1 MAAGLGLLGGVE
13 GQELGALA
21 LGSGGKLERGLRQ
34 RCPRDAE
41 LIHFAGEPLAQQRGA
56 GGSAKRAR
64 DLARRLAVAIQR
76 RLRSIIDQRSE
87 ERREGKEW
95 GGTCRSWG
103 SPYN

>member
-1 MAAGLGLLGGVE
+1 MAAGLDLLGGVE

-34 RCPRDAE
+34 RCPRDAA

-64 DLARRLAVAIQR
+64 DLTRRLAGDITR
-76 RLRSIIDQRSE
+76 RIRATLDQHDMRPTTEHLRD
-87 ERREGKEW
+87 GKKW
-95 GGTCRSWG
+95 V
-103 SPYN
+103 